1 MIKILHK
8 RDNKMKRVL
17 LITTLAFSVNASAD
31 FFSDVGDWVSD
42 NKTVTAIVG
51 VGALTA
57 AAVAVKPLSAFFT
70 KEAGAVALEA
80 GAAAETGVRGFAR
93 LAQGGATEI
102 EASGI
107 LADFEVI
114 ESEAAT
120 GTEMLSGAEATA
132 NKTNMLEADAN
143 LIAGEADRDAFFAR
157 LVEQENIPMAESTF
171 VEEEAVVA
179 DKGIG
184 GLSKAEAEA
193 KKAEILKAQTS
204 VEDIYPSVVDNLK
217 KPTGI

>member
-1 MIKILHK
+1 
-8 RDNKMKRVL
+8 MKRVL

-31 FFSDVGDWVSD
+31 FFNDIGDWVSD

-80 GAAAETGVRGFAR
+80 GAAAEAEVTGFAR
-93 LAQGGATEI
+93 LAQSGFTEI
-102 EASGI
+102 DSSGM
-107 LADFEVI
+107 LADFEVV
-114 ESEAAT
+114 ESEAT
-120 GTEMLSGAEATA
+120 RGTEMLSGSEAAA
-132 NKTNMLEADAN
+132 NGARILE
-143 LIAGEADRDAFFAR
+143 GEADRDAFFAK
-157 LVEQENIPMAESTF
+157 LVEQENLPMAESTF
-171 VEEEAVVA
+171 VEEEV
-179 DKGIG
+179 GIG

>member
-1 MIKILHK
+1 
-8 RDNKMKRVL
+8 MKRVL
-17 LITTLAFSVNASAD
+17 LITTLAFSINASAD

-102 EASGI
+102 EASGM
-107 LADFEVI
+107 LADFEIV
-114 ESEAAT
+114 ESEAT
-120 GTEMLSGAEATA
+120 RGTEMLSGSEATA
-132 NKTNMLEADAN
+132 NGARILE
-143 LIAGEADRDAFFAR
+143 GEAQRDAFYAG
-157 LVEQENIPMAESTF
+157 LVKSDLELIE
-171 VEEEAVVA
+171 A

-184 GLSKAEAEA
+184 VLSEAEA
-193 KKAEILKAQTS
+193 KAKSADILNELAK
-204 VEDIYPSVVDNLK
+204 VEKY
-217 KPTGI
+217 

>member
-1 MIKILHK
+1 LIKIL
-8 RDNKMKRVL
+8 DNKMKRVL

-31 FFSDVGDWVSD
+31 FFDDIGDWVSD

-80 GAAAETGVRGFAR
+80 GAAAEAEVTGFAR
-93 LAQGGATEI
+93 LAQGGFTEM
-102 EASGI
+102 ESSGM
-107 LADFEVI
+107 LADFEVV
-114 ESEAAT
+114 ESEAT
-120 GTEMLSGAEATA
+120 RGTEMLSGSEATA
-132 NKTNMLEADAN
+132 NGARILE
-143 LIAGEADRDAFFAR
+143 GEADRDAFFAK

-171 VEEEAVVA
+171 VEEEV
-179 DKGIG
+179 GIG
-184 GLSKAEAEA
+184 GLSKAEAQA
-193 KKAEILKAQTS
+193 KSAEMLKAQTS
-204 VEDIYPSVVDNLK
+204 LEDIYPSVVDNLN

>member
-1 MIKILHK
+1 LIKILHK
-8 RDNKMKRVL
+8 WDNKMKRVL

-31 FFSDVGDWVSD
+31 FFDDIGDWVSD

-80 GAAAETGVRGFAR
+80 GAAAEAEVTGFAR
-93 LAQGGATEI
+93 LAQGGFTEM
-102 EASGI
+102 ESSGM
-107 LADFEVI
+107 LADFEVV
-114 ESEAAT
+114 ESEAT
-120 GTEMLSGAEATA
+120 RGTEMLSGSEATA
-132 NKTNMLEADAN
+132 NGARILE
-143 LIAGEADRDAFFAR
+143 GEADRDAFFAK

-171 VEEEAVVA
+171 VEEEV
-179 DKGIG
+179 GIG

-193 KKAEILKAQTS
+193 KKAEVLKAQTS
-204 VEDIYPSVVDNLK
+204 LEDIYPSVVDNLN